1 MQSATFRSCAKQ
13 QQPGEQDSIAR
24 DLGSLSAEEAL
35 NAMTCDSVFNS
46 AGVPRF
52 EPFGG
57 LKKIQNTDG
66 HPKRLK
72 AKGQFTPV
80 NKFNEIVPYSIHEL
94 PEYVKAKYGFTHGDV
109 ALLLMSDNA
118 AAGCFNSIALHRDF
132 HPRAIFSGTPEQ
144 KEFLADLKSGSGGAH
159 GLLIARD
166 QCLASVTEKEKASPS
181 GLGVRCDYVIVTKR
195 INPTYAKKYDLNFVY
210 VKEGPPASQY
220 TVTVQ
225 AGICAGETTN
235 GAYHGVGTLP
245 SGGFFDVVDHM
256 FLSCADDIYVGEN
269 PSAES
274 PLGYAYWLVSVQ
286 KVLSCAALLKYASVC
301 DSGMRPQ
308 LQLLVDQGR
317 SDETRQRHR
326 DLART
331 AVLKLEEVLREGH
344 PNGPARAREIL
355 SAAISVIVGELS
367 HTEESDVLT
376 ARADEFQRQAEKIK
390 CWYEKVKKAE
400 ETDLRDWGSKS
411 GDAEFDR
418 DKLKRVFFWMR
429 ICAKLE
435 ALMDEWHIEGVR
447 LAKAMI
453 AMEWGHGHPARK
465 ECSMLA
471 KEIGR
476 RGRYI
481 KEVAYGIEFTIPL
494 VQFFQREFVLIQA
507 SIIKIGSLSAKE
519 VDEARDEGQAEAEAR
534 WDDAAFSAVW
544 GVGDNA
550 LSPPAPFGFSG
561 RPALAFDEH
570 GLPELAE
577 ADAVGFNW
585 ATFEARIDEKAKE
598 AQMRLLEEGLVP
610 APPPA
615 SSAPAPLAPAPSP
628 PALCPTYG
636 ERCAHGAD
644 CALNGSHLLPAKK
657 ARLGLFSPHPLSPA
671 LSAPPVANRTVFVQQ
686 AGAIPA
692 SPPVTVD
699 VEGGIFEMELEPAPS
714 QALAT
719 QGSAPGSPPPSQPS
733 LPLARPLSE
742 QTVHNAIVDAMW
754 DNRGRLPHPFR
765 YVSMALRGLA
775 LPPPCTEQLNQ
786 ILRGLIHYRLAYP
799 AWA

>member
-1 MQSATFRSCAKQ
+1 MQAATFRSCAKQ

-72 AKGQFTPV
+72 TKGQFTPV

-94 PEYVKAKYGFTHGDV
+94 PEHVKAKYGFTHGDV

-225 AGICAGETTN
+225 AGICAGETIQ

-550 LSPPAPFGFSG
+550 LSPPPHAAAGGGPRPGAAPGVLGSG
-561 RPALAFDEH
+561 ALGSGALA
-570 GLPELAE
+570 
-577 ADAVGFNW
+577 
-585 ATFEARIDEKAKE
+585 
-598 AQMRLLEEGLVP
+598 
-610 APPPA
+610 
-615 SSAPAPLAPAPSP
+615 

-671 LSAPPVANRTVFVQQ
+671 LPTPPVANRTVFVQQ

-699 VEGGIFEMELEPAPS
+699 VEGGMFEMELEPAPS

-733 LPLARPLSE
+733 LPL
-742 QTVHNAIVDAMW
+742 VHANSNIFE
-754 DNRGRLPHPFR
+754 G
-765 YVSMALRGLA
+765 
-775 LPPPCTEQLNQ
+775 C
-786 ILRGLIHYRLAYP
+786 
-799 AWA
+799 

>member
-1 MQSATFRSCAKQ
+1 MQAATFRSCAKQ

-35 NAMTCDSVFNS
+35 NAMTYDSVFNS

-72 AKGQFTPV
+72 TKGQFTPV
-80 NKFNEIVPYSIHEL
+80 NKFNEIVPHSIHEL

-166 QCLASVTEKEKASPS
+166 QCLAS
-181 GLGVRCDYVIVTKR
+181 R

-286 KVLSCAALLKYASVC
+286 KVLSCAALRKYASVC

-326 DLART
+326 DLARA

-429 ICAKLE
+429 ICANLE

-534 WDDAAFSAVW
+534 WDDAAFSARAARA
-544 GVGDNA
+544 GVRRARPPELAGWDVEA
-550 LSPPAPFGFSG
+550 PVPAPFPFLS
-561 RPALAFDEH
+561 
-570 GLPELAE
+570 
-577 ADAVGFNW
+577 
-585 ATFEARIDEKAKE
+585 
-598 AQMRLLEEGLVP
+598 
-610 APPPA
+610 
-615 SSAPAPLAPAPSP
+615 SSAPLTASSSPGVLGSGVLGSGALGPGPL
-628 PALCPTYG
+628 PTYG
-636 ERCAHGAD
+636 E
-644 CALNGSHLLPAKK
+644 
-657 ARLGLFSPHPLSPA
+657 SPA
-671 LSAPPVANRTVFVQQ
+671 LPTPPVANREPLVQQ
-686 AGAIPA
+686 ARAIPA
-692 SPPVTVD
+692 SPPVVPAAVA
-699 VEGGIFEMELEPAPS
+699 VEGGVFDMELEPAPS
-714 QALAT
+714 QASLASARSAALAT
-719 QGSAPGSPPPSQPS
+719 QGSAAPGSPPPSQASAVANSPYDDM
-733 LPLARPLSE
+733 PPVLSPE
-742 QTVHNAIVDAMW
+742 DDFPGH
-754 DNRGRLPHPFR
+754 
-765 YVSMALRGLA
+765 
-775 LPPPCTEQLNQ
+775 
-786 ILRGLIHYRLAYP
+786 
-799 AWA
+799 

>member
-1 MQSATFRSCAKQ
+1 MQAATFRSCAKQ

-35 NAMTCDSVFNS
+35 NAMTYDSVFNS

-66 HPKRLK
+66 HPKHLK
-72 AKGQFTPV
+72 TKGQFTPV

-225 AGICAGETTN
+225 AGICAGETIQ

-286 KVLSCAALLKYASVC
+286 KVLSCAALRKYASVC

-317 SDETRQRHR
+317 SDEARQRHR
-326 DLART
+326 DLARA

-355 SAAISVIVGELS
+355 SVAISVIVGELS

-418 DKLKRVFFWMR
+418 DKLKRVFYWMR

-476 RGRYI
+476 RAATSRRWPT
-481 KEVAYGIEFTIPL
+481 VSNVLTIPL

-534 WDDAAFSAVW
+534 WDDAA
-544 GVGDNA
+544 
-550 LSPPAPFGFSG
+550 G

-610 APPPA
+610 APVPAPFPLPLLLGPSHRLLQPPA
-615 SSAPAPLAPAPSP
+615 SSAPASSAPASLAPASLAPAPSA

-636 ERCAHGAD
+636 ERCAHRAD

-671 LSAPPVANRTVFVQQ
+671 LSAPPVANRAAFVQVPATQQ

-699 VEGGIFEMELEPAPS
+699 VEGGMFEMELEPAPS

-733 LPLARPLSE
+733 LPWCTPTPTSSRAAEGPE
-742 QTVHNAIVDAMW
+742 TT
-754 DNRGRLPHPFR
+754 RLPSLGLS
-765 YVSMALRGLA
+765 YTKLRA
-775 LPPPCTEQLNQ
+775 RAACPP
-786 ILRGLIHYRLAYP
+786 
-799 AWA
+799 

>member
-1 MQSATFRSCAKQ
+1 MQAATFRSCAKQ

-72 AKGQFTPV
+72 TKGQFTPV

-94 PEYVKAKYGFTHGDV
+94 PEHVKAKYGFTHGDV

-159 GLLIARD
+159 G
-166 QCLASVTEKEKASPS
+166 PS

-225 AGICAGETTN
+225 AGICAGETIQ

-534 WDDAAFSAVW
+534 WDDAA
-544 GVGDNA
+544 
-550 LSPPAPFGFSG
+550 G

-610 APPPA
+610 APVPAPFPLPLLLGPSHRLLQPPA
-615 SSAPAPLAPAPSP
+615 SSAPASLAPAPSA

-636 ERCAHGAD
+636 ERCAHRAD

-671 LSAPPVANRTVFVQQ
+671 LPTPPVANRTVFVQQ

-699 VEGGIFEMELEPAPS
+699 VEGGMFEMELEPAPS

-733 LPLARPLSE
+733 LPL
-742 QTVHNAIVDAMW
+742 VHANSNIFE
-754 DNRGRLPHPFR
+754 G
-765 YVSMALRGLA
+765 
-775 LPPPCTEQLNQ
+775 C
-786 ILRGLIHYRLAYP
+786 
-799 AWA
+799 

>member
-1 MQSATFRSCAKQ
+1 MQAATFRSCAKQ

-35 NAMTCDSVFNS
+35 NAMTYDSVFNS

-72 AKGQFTPV
+72 TKGQFTPV
-80 NKFNEIVPYSIHEL
+80 NKFNEIVPHSIHEL

-159 GLLIARD
+159 G
-166 QCLASVTEKEKASPS
+166 PS

-465 ECSMLA
+465 ECSILA

-534 WDDAAFSAVW
+534 WDDTAFSAR
-544 GVGDNA
+544 A
-550 LSPPAPFGFSG
+550 
-561 RPALAFDEH
+561 PALAFDEH

-610 APPPA
+610 APVPA
-615 SSAPAPLAPAPSP
+615 PFPFLSSSAPLTASSSPGVLGSGVLGSGALGPGPLPHLRREVPVSDS
-628 PALCPTYG
+628 
-636 ERCAHGAD
+636 ESE
-644 CALNGSHLLPAKK
+644 GSEAYSTP
-657 ARLGLFSPHPLSPA
+657 RDPD
-671 LSAPPVANRTVFVQQ
+671 APPHKAGAFGFCECPGCREWRLENFSAQVPATQQ

-714 QALAT
+714 QAFAT

-742 QTVHNAIVDAMW
+742 QTVHSAIVDAMW

-775 LPPPCTEQLNQ
+775 FPPPCTEQLNQ
-786 ILRGLIHYRLAYP
+786 ILRGLIHYRRAFP

>member
-1 MQSATFRSCAKQ
+1 MQAATFRSCAKQ

-72 AKGQFTPV
+72 TKGQFTPV

-286 KVLSCAALLKYASVC
+286 KVLSCAALRKYASVC

-326 DLART
+326 DLMRT

-435 ALMDEWHIEGVR
+435 AEMDEWHIEGVR

-570 GLPELAE
+570 GLPELADWDVE
-577 ADAVGFNW
+577 
-585 ATFEARIDEKAKE
+585 
-598 AQMRLLEEGLVP
+598 

-615 SSAPAPLAPAPSP
+615 SSAPASLAPAPSA

-636 ERCAHGAD
+636 ERCAHRAD

-657 ARLGLFSPHPLSPA
+657 ARLGLFSPHPLSSA
-671 LSAPPVANRTVFVQQ
+671 LPTPPVANRTAFVQQ

-699 VEGGIFEMELEPAPS
+699 VEGGVFEMELEPAPS

-775 LPPPCTEQLNQ
+775 FPPPCTEQLDQ
-786 ILRGLIHYRLAYP
+786 ILRGLIHYRRAYP

>member
-1 MQSATFRSCAKQ
+1 MQAATFRSCAKQ

-72 AKGQFTPV
+72 TKGQFTPV

-94 PEYVKAKYGFTHGDV
+94 PEHVKAKYGFTHGDV

-195 INPTYAKKYDLNFVY
+195 INPTYAKKYDLNF
-210 VKEGPPASQY
+210 
-220 TVTVQ
+220 
-225 AGICAGETTN
+225 AGICAGETIQ

-550 LSPPAPFGFSG
+550 LSPPAHAAAGGGPRPGAAPGVLGSG
-561 RPALAFDEH
+561 ALGSGALA
-570 GLPELAE
+570 
-577 ADAVGFNW
+577 
-585 ATFEARIDEKAKE
+585 
-598 AQMRLLEEGLVP
+598 
-610 APPPA
+610 
-615 SSAPAPLAPAPSP
+615 

-671 LSAPPVANRTVFVQQ
+671 LPTPPVANRTVFVQQ

-699 VEGGIFEMELEPAPS
+699 VEGGL
-714 QALAT
+714 
-719 QGSAPGSPPPSQPS
+719 GPGSPPPSQPS

-742 QTVHNAIVDAMW
+742 QVVHNAIVDAMW

-775 LPPPCTEQLNQ
+775 FPPPCTEQLNQ

>member
-1 MQSATFRSCAKQ
+1 MQAATFRSCAKQ

-72 AKGQFTPV
+72 TKGQFTPV

-94 PEYVKAKYGFTHGDV
+94 PEHVKAKYGFTHGDV

-159 GLLIARD
+159 G
-166 QCLASVTEKEKASPS
+166 PS

-225 AGICAGETTN
+225 AGICAGETIQ

-534 WDDAAFSAVW
+534 WDDAA
-544 GVGDNA
+544 
-550 LSPPAPFGFSG
+550 G

-610 APPPA
+610 APVPAPFPLPLLLGPSHRLLQPPA
-615 SSAPAPLAPAPSP
+615 SSAPASLAPAPSA

-636 ERCAHGAD
+636 ERCAHRAD

-671 LSAPPVANRTVFVQQ
+671 LPTPPVANRTVFVQ

-699 VEGGIFEMELEPAPS
+699 VEGGMFEMELEPAPS

-733 LPLARPLSE
+733 LPL
-742 QTVHNAIVDAMW
+742 VHANSNIFE
-754 DNRGRLPHPFR
+754 G
-765 YVSMALRGLA
+765 
-775 LPPPCTEQLNQ
+775 C
-786 ILRGLIHYRLAYP
+786 
-799 AWA
+799 

>member
-1 MQSATFRSCAKQ
+1 MQAATFR
-13 QQPGEQDSIAR
+13 
-24 DLGSLSAEEAL
+24 
-35 NAMTCDSVFNS
+35 SVFNS

-72 AKGQFTPV
+72 TKGQFTPV

-94 PEYVKAKYGFTHGDV
+94 PEHVKAKYGFTHGDV

-159 GLLIARD
+159 G
-166 QCLASVTEKEKASPS
+166 PS

-225 AGICAGETTN
+225 AGICAGETIQ

-256 FLSCADDIYVGEN
+256 FLSCADDIYVASAGREN

-476 RGRYI
+476 RAATSRRWPTASN
-481 KEVAYGIEFTIPL
+481 VLTIPL

-534 WDDAAFSAVW
+534 WDDAA
-544 GVGDNA
+544 
-550 LSPPAPFGFSG
+550 G

-598 AQMRLLEEGLVP
+598 AQMRLLEEGLVRRRP
-610 APPPA
+610 GVLGSGALGSGA
-615 SSAPAPLAPAPSP
+615 LA

-671 LSAPPVANRTVFVQQ
+671 LPTPPVANRTVFVQQ

-699 VEGGIFEMELEPAPS
+699 VEGGMFEMELEPAPS

-719 QGSAPGSPPPSQPS
+719 RARPGLAAAVPAL
-733 LPLARPLSE
+733 LPL
-742 QTVHNAIVDAMW
+742 VHANSNIFE
-754 DNRGRLPHPFR
+754 G
-765 YVSMALRGLA
+765 
-775 LPPPCTEQLNQ
+775 C
-786 ILRGLIHYRLAYP
+786 
-799 AWA
+799 

>member
-1 MQSATFRSCAKQ
+1 MQAATFRSCAKQ

-35 NAMTCDSVFNS
+35 NAMTCDSGFNS

-72 AKGQFTPV
+72 TRGQFTPV

-94 PEYVKAKYGFTHGDV
+94 PEHVKAKYGFTHGDV

-144 KEFLADLKSGSGGAH
+144 REFLADLKSGSGGAH

-225 AGICAGETTN
+225 AGICAGETIQ

-418 DKLKRVFFWMR
+418 DKLKRVFYWMR

-447 LAKAMI
+447 LAKVMI

-534 WDDAAFSAVW
+534 WDDAA
-544 GVGDNA
+544 
-550 LSPPAPFGFSG
+550 G

-610 APPPA
+610 APVPAPFPLPLLLGPSHRLLQPPA
-615 SSAPAPLAPAPSP
+615 SSAPAPLA

-671 LSAPPVANRTVFVQQ
+671 LPTPPVANRTVFVQQ

-699 VEGGIFEMELEPAPS
+699 VEGGMFEMELEPAPS

-719 QGSAPGSPPPSQPS
+719 QGSARARRRRPSPPSRWPVPPSQSKWSTTP
-733 LPLARPLSE
+733 
-742 QTVHNAIVDAMW
+742 
-754 DNRGRLPHPFR
+754 
-765 YVSMALRGLA
+765 
-775 LPPPCTEQLNQ
+775 
-786 ILRGLIHYRLAYP
+786 
-799 AWA
+799 

>member
-1 MQSATFRSCAKQ
+1 MQAATFRSCAKQ

-72 AKGQFTPV
+72 TKGQFTPV

-94 PEYVKAKYGFTHGDV
+94 PEHVKAKYGFTHGDV
-109 ALLLMSDNA
+109 ALLL
-118 AAGCFNSIALHRDF
+118 I
-132 HPRAIFSGTPEQ
+132 
-144 KEFLADLKSGSGGAH
+144 GGAH

-225 AGICAGETTN
+225 AGICAGETIQ

-269 PSAES
+269 RARRARWATRT
-274 PLGYAYWLVSVQ
+274 G
-286 KVLSCAALLKYASVC
+286 CVC

-331 AVLKLEEVLREGH
+331 AVLKLE
-344 PNGPARAREIL
+344 EIL

-435 ALMDEWHIEGVR
+435 ALMDEWHIEG
-447 LAKAMI
+447 
-453 AMEWGHGHPARK
+453 

-550 LSPPAPFGFSG
+550 LSPPPRSASAGGPRWPPGVLGSG
-561 RPALAFDEH
+561 ALGSGALA
-570 GLPELAE
+570 
-577 ADAVGFNW
+577 
-585 ATFEARIDEKAKE
+585 
-598 AQMRLLEEGLVP
+598 
-610 APPPA
+610 
-615 SSAPAPLAPAPSP
+615 

-671 LSAPPVANRTVFVQQ
+671 LPTPPVANRTVFVQVSRRD
-686 AGAIPA
+686 PA

-699 VEGGIFEMELEPAPS
+699 VEGGMFEMELEPAPS

-719 QGSAPGSPPPSQPS
+719 QGSARARRRRPS
-733 LPLARPLSE
+733 LLPL
-742 QTVHNAIVDAMW
+742 VHANSNIFE
-754 DNRGRLPHPFR
+754 G
-765 YVSMALRGLA
+765 
-775 LPPPCTEQLNQ
+775 C
-786 ILRGLIHYRLAYP
+786 
-799 AWA
+799 

>member
-1 MQSATFRSCAKQ
+1 MQAATFRSCAKQ

-72 AKGQFTPV
+72 TKGQFTPV

-94 PEYVKAKYGFTHGDV
+94 PEHVKAKYGFTHGD
-109 ALLLMSDNA
+109 
-118 AAGCFNSIALHRDF
+118 RRR
-132 HPRAIFSGTPEQ
+132 PR
-144 KEFLADLKSGSGGAH
+144 
-159 GLLIARD
+159 LLIARD

-195 INPTYAKKYDLNFVY
+195 INPTYAKKYDLNF
-210 VKEGPPASQY
+210 
-220 TVTVQ
+220 
-225 AGICAGETTN
+225 AGICAGETIQ

-367 HTEESDVLT
+367 HTEESD
-376 ARADEFQRQAEKIK
+376 
-390 CWYEKVKKAE
+390 

-534 WDDAAFSAVW
+534 WDDAAFSARAARA
-544 GVGDNA
+544 GVRRA
-550 LSPPAPFGFSG
+550 
-561 RPALAFDEH
+561 RP
-570 GLPELAE
+570 PELAE

-636 ERCAHGAD
+636 ER
-644 CALNGSHLLPAKK
+644 
-657 ARLGLFSPHPLSPA
+657 ARA
-671 LSAPPVANRTVFVQQ
+671 ACPP
-686 AGAIPA
+686 
-692 SPPVTVD
+692 
-699 VEGGIFEMELEPAPS
+699 
-714 QALAT
+714 
-719 QGSAPGSPPPSQPS
+719 
-733 LPLARPLSE
+733 
-742 QTVHNAIVDAMW
+742 
-754 DNRGRLPHPFR
+754 
-765 YVSMALRGLA
+765 
-775 LPPPCTEQLNQ
+775 
-786 ILRGLIHYRLAYP
+786 
-799 AWA
+799 

>member
-1 MQSATFRSCAKQ
+1 MQAATFRSCARQ

-35 NAMTCDSVFNS
+35 NAMTYDSVFNS

-66 HPKRLK
+66 RPKRLK
-72 AKGQFTPV
+72 TKGQFTPV
-80 NKFNEIVPYSIHEL
+80 NKFNEIVPFSIHEL
-94 PEYVKAKYGFTHGDV
+94 PEYVKAKYGFTHGD
-109 ALLLMSDNA
+109 
-118 AAGCFNSIALHRDF
+118 RRR
-132 HPRAIFSGTPEQ
+132 PR
-144 KEFLADLKSGSGGAH
+144 
-159 GLLIARD
+159 LLIARD

-210 VKEGPPASQY
+210 VKEGRRPRS
-220 TVTVQ
+220 
-225 AGICAGETTN
+225 
-235 GAYHGVGTLP
+235 AYHGVGTLP

-286 KVLSCAALLKYASVC
+286 K
-301 DSGMRPQ
+301 
-308 LQLLVDQGR
+308 GR

-326 DLART
+326 DLARA

-418 DKLKRVFFWMR
+418 DKLKRVFYWMR

-507 SIIKIGSLSAKE
+507 SIIKIGSLPY
-519 VDEARDEGQAEAEAR
+519 DEIDETRDEGQAEAEAR
-534 WDDAAFSAVW
+534 WGDAAFSAVW

-615 SSAPAPLAPAPSP
+615 SSAPASLAPAPSA

-636 ERCAHGAD
+636 ERCAHRAD

-671 LSAPPVANRTVFVQQ
+671 LSAPPVANRTAFVQVPATQQ
-686 AGAIPA
+686 ARAIPA
-692 SPPVTVD
+692 SPPVVPVAVA
-699 VEGGIFEMELEPAPS
+699 VEGGVFEMELEPAPS
-714 QALAT
+714 QASLASARSAALAT
-719 QGSAPGSPPPSQPS
+719 QGSPPG
-733 LPLARPLSE
+733 LAAAVAGLGRRQLAARPALRPLSE
-742 QTVHNAIVDAMW
+742 QMVHNAIVDAMW

-775 LPPPCTEQLNQ
+775 FPPPCTEQLNQ

>member
-1 MQSATFRSCAKQ
+1 MQAATFRSCAKQ

-35 NAMTCDSVFNS
+35 NAMTYDSVFNS

-72 AKGQFTPV
+72 TKGQFTPV

-166 QCLASVTEKEKASPS
+166 QCLSSVVEKEKASPS

-235 GAYHGVGTLP
+235 GAYHGVSTLP

-286 KVLSCAALLKYASVC
+286 KVLSCAALRKYASVC

-326 DLART
+326 DLARA

-435 ALMDEWHIEGVR
+435 AEMDEWHIEGVR
-447 LAKAMI
+447 LAKHA
-453 AMEWGHGHPARK
+453 GQGDRPP
-465 ECSMLA
+465 
-471 KEIGR
+471 
-476 RGRYI
+476 GRYI

-534 WDDAAFSAVW
+534 WDDAA
-544 GVGDNA
+544 
-550 LSPPAPFGFSG
+550 G

-570 GLPELAE
+570 GLPELADWDVE
-577 ADAVGFNW
+577 
-585 ATFEARIDEKAKE
+585 
-598 AQMRLLEEGLVP
+598 

-615 SSAPAPLAPAPSP
+615 SSAPASLAPAPSA

-636 ERCAHGAD
+636 ERCAHRAD

-657 ARLGLFSPHPLSPA
+657 ARLGLISPHPLSPA
-671 LSAPPVANRTVFVQQ
+671 LPTPPVANREPLVQ
-686 AGAIPA
+686 ARAIPA
-692 SPPVTVD
+692 SPPVVPVAVA
-699 VEGGIFEMELEPAPS
+699 VEGGVFDMELEPAPS
-714 QALAT
+714 QASLASARSAALAT
-719 QGSAPGSPPPSQPS
+719 QGSAAPGSPPPSQASAVANSPYDDM
-733 LPLARPLSE
+733 PPARPALQPLSE
-742 QTVHNAIVDAMW
+742 QMVHNAIVDAMW

-775 LPPPCTEQLNQ
+775 FPPPCTEQLNQ

>member
-1 MQSATFRSCAKQ
+1 MQAATFRSCAKQ

-72 AKGQFTPV
+72 TKGQFTPV

-94 PEYVKAKYGFTHGDV
+94 PEHVKAKYGFTHGDV

-225 AGICAGETTN
+225 AGICAGETIQ

-331 AVLKLEEVLREGH
+331 AVLKLEEVLREATQTGR
-344 PNGPARAREIL
+344 PAP
-355 SAAISVIVGELS
+355 
-367 HTEESDVLT
+367 EESDVLT

-435 ALMDEWHIEGVR
+435 ALMDEWHIEG
-447 LAKAMI
+447 
-453 AMEWGHGHPARK
+453 

-534 WDDAAFSAVW
+534 WDDAA
-544 GVGDNA
+544 
-550 LSPPAPFGFSG
+550 G

-610 APPPA
+610 APVPA
-615 SSAPAPLAPAPSP
+615 PFPFLSSSAPLTASSSPRRPRLRRPWLRRPRPGPLPHLRREVRPRRRLRP
-628 PALCPTYG
+628 QRL
-636 ERCAHGAD
+636 
-644 CALNGSHLLPAKK
+644 HLLPAKK

-671 LSAPPVANRTVFVQQ
+671 LPTPPVANRTVFVQ

-699 VEGGIFEMELEPAPS
+699 VEGGMFEMELEPAPS

-733 LPLARPLSE
+733 LPL
-742 QTVHNAIVDAMW
+742 VHANSNIFE
-754 DNRGRLPHPFR
+754 G
-765 YVSMALRGLA
+765 
-775 LPPPCTEQLNQ
+775 C
-786 ILRGLIHYRLAYP
+786 
-799 AWA
+799 

>member
-1 MQSATFRSCAKQ
+1 MQAATFRSCAKQ

-72 AKGQFTPV
+72 TKGQFTPV

-94 PEYVKAKYGFTHGDV
+94 PEHVKAKYGFTHGDV

-195 INPTYAKKYDLNFVY
+195 INPTYAKKYDLNF
-210 VKEGPPASQY
+210 
-220 TVTVQ
+220 
-225 AGICAGETTN
+225 AGICAGETIQ

-274 PLGYAYWLVSVQ
+274 PLATRTG
-286 KVLSCAALLKYASVC
+286 CVC

-435 ALMDEWHIEGVR
+435 ALMDEWHIEG
-447 LAKAMI
+447 
-453 AMEWGHGHPARK
+453 

-534 WDDAAFSAVW
+534 WDDTAFSAVW

-615 SSAPAPLAPAPSP
+615 SSAPASLAPAPSA

-636 ERCAHGAD
+636 ERCAHRAD

-671 LSAPPVANRTVFVQQ
+671 LPTPPVANRTVFVQVPATQQ

-699 VEGGIFEMELEPAPS
+699 VEGGMFEMELEPAPS

-719 QGSAPGSPPPSQPS
+719 QGSARARRRRPSPPSRWPVPPSQSKWSTTP
-733 LPLARPLSE
+733 
-742 QTVHNAIVDAMW
+742 
-754 DNRGRLPHPFR
+754 
-765 YVSMALRGLA
+765 
-775 LPPPCTEQLNQ
+775 
-786 ILRGLIHYRLAYP
+786 
-799 AWA
+799 

>member
-1 MQSATFRSCAKQ
+1 MQAATFRSCAKQ

-72 AKGQFTPV
+72 TKGQFTPV

-144 KEFLADLKSGSGGAH
+144 KEFLADLKSGSGGAL

-225 AGICAGETTN
+225 AGICAGETIQ

-286 KVLSCAALLKYASVC
+286 K
-301 DSGMRPQ
+301 

-326 DLART
+326 DLARA

-400 ETDLRDWGSKS
+400 ETDLCDWGSKS

-435 ALMDEWHIEGVR
+435 AEMDEWHIEGVR

-570 GLPELAE
+570 GLPELADWDVE
-577 ADAVGFNW
+577 APV
-585 ATFEARIDEKAKE
+585 
-598 AQMRLLEEGLVP
+598 
-610 APPPA
+610 
-615 SSAPAPLAPAPSP
+615 PAPSP
-628 PALCPTYG
+628 PALCPTHG
-636 ERCAHGAD
+636 ERCAHGGD
-644 CALNGSHLLPAKK
+644 CARNGSHLLPAKK
-657 ARLGLFSPHPLSPA
+657 ARLGLFSPHPLSSVSDSESEGSEAYSTPRDPD
-671 LSAPPVANRTVFVQQ
+671 APPHKAGAFGFCECQGCREWRLENFSAQVPATQQ

-733 LPLARPLSE
+733 LPLARPALPE
-742 QTVHNAIVDAMW
+742 QVVHNAIVDAMW

-775 LPPPCTEQLNQ
+775 FPPPCTEQLNQ
-786 ILRGLIHYRLAYP
+786 ILRGLIHYRRAFP

>member
-1 MQSATFRSCAKQ
+1 MQAATFRSCARQ

-35 NAMTCDSVFNS
+35 NAMTYDSVFNS

-66 HPKRLK
+66 RPKRLK
-72 AKGQFTPV
+72 TKGQFTPV
-80 NKFNEIVPYSIHEL
+80 NKFNEIVPFSIHEL

-109 ALLLMSDNA
+109 ALLLMSDNT

-225 AGICAGETTN
+225 AGICAGETIQ

-286 KVLSCAALLKYASVC
+286 KVLSCAALRKYASVC

-326 DLART
+326 DLARA

-418 DKLKRVFFWMR
+418 DKLKRVFYWMR

-507 SIIKIGSLSAKE
+507 SIIKIGSLPY
-519 VDEARDEGQAEAEAR
+519 DEIDETRDEGQAEAEAR
-534 WDDAAFSAVW
+534 WGDAAFSAVW

-598 AQMRLLEEGLVP
+598 AQMRLLEEASSRRRCPRPSPFLS
-610 APPPA
+610 
-615 SSAPAPLAPAPSP
+615 SSAPLTASSSP
-628 PALCPTYG
+628 RQ
-636 ERCAHGAD
+636 RCAHRAD

-671 LSAPPVANRTVFVQQ
+671 LSAPPVANRTAFVQVPATQQ
-686 AGAIPA
+686 ARAIPA
-692 SPPVTVD
+692 SPPVVPVAVA
-699 VEGGIFEMELEPAPS
+699 VEGGVFEMELEPAPS
-714 QALAT
+714 QASLASARSAALAT
-719 QGSAPGSPPPSQPS
+719 QGSAAPGSPPPSQASAVANSPYDDM
-733 LPLARPLSE
+733 PPVLSPE
-742 QTVHNAIVDAMW
+742 DDFPGH
-754 DNRGRLPHPFR
+754 
-765 YVSMALRGLA
+765 
-775 LPPPCTEQLNQ
+775 
-786 ILRGLIHYRLAYP
+786 
-799 AWA
+799 

>member
-1 MQSATFRSCAKQ
+1 MQAATFRSCAKQ

-35 NAMTCDSVFNS
+35 NAMTYDSVFNS

-72 AKGQFTPV
+72 TKGQFTPV

-118 AAGCFNSIALHRDF
+118 A
-132 HPRAIFSGTPEQ
+132 

-286 KVLSCAALLKYASVC
+286 KVLSCAALRKYASVC

-317 SDETRQRHR
+317 SDEARQRHR
-326 DLART
+326 DLARA

-435 ALMDEWHIEGVR
+435 AEMDEWHIEGVR
-447 LAKAMI
+447 LAKVMI

-570 GLPELAE
+570 GLPELA
-577 ADAVGFNW
+577 DW
-585 ATFEARIDEKAKE
+585 D
-598 AQMRLLEEGLVP
+598 VP

-615 SSAPAPLAPAPSP
+615 SSAPASSAPASSAPASLAPAPSA

-636 ERCAHGAD
+636 ERCAHRAD

-671 LSAPPVANRTVFVQQ
+671 LPTPPVANREPLVQ
-686 AGAIPA
+686 ARAIPA
-692 SPPVTVD
+692 SPPVVPVAVA
-699 VEGGIFEMELEPAPS
+699 VEGGVFDMELEPAPS
-714 QALAT
+714 QASLASARSAALAT
-719 QGSAPGSPPPSQPS
+719 QGSAAPGSPPPSQASAVANSPYDDMPPARPA
-733 LPLARPLSE
+733 LRPLSE
-742 QTVHNAIVDAMW
+742 QMVHNAIVDAMW

-775 LPPPCTEQLNQ
+775 FPPPCTEQLNQ

>member
-1 MQSATFRSCAKQ
+1 MQAATFRSCAKQ

-72 AKGQFTPV
+72 TKGQFTPV

-94 PEYVKAKYGFTHGDV
+94 PEHVKAKYGFTHGDV

-225 AGICAGETTN
+225 AGICAGETIQ

-534 WDDAAFSAVW
+534 WDDAA
-544 GVGDNA
+544 
-550 LSPPAPFGFSG
+550 G

-610 APPPA
+610 APVPA
-615 SSAPAPLAPAPSP
+615 PFPFLSSSAPLTASSSPGVLGSGALGSGALA
-628 PALCPTYG
+628 PALCPPT
-636 ERCAHGAD
+636 ERARPAPSASVSD
-644 CALNGSHLLPAKK
+644 APAQALPT
-657 ARLGLFSPHPLSPA
+657 
-671 LSAPPVANRTVFVQQ
+671 PPVANRTVFVQVSRRD
-686 AGAIPA
+686 PA

-699 VEGGIFEMELEPAPS
+699 VEGGMFEMELEPAPS

-719 QGSAPGSPPPSQPS
+719 QGSARARRRRPSPPSRWPVPPSQSKWSTTP
-733 LPLARPLSE
+733 
-742 QTVHNAIVDAMW
+742 
-754 DNRGRLPHPFR
+754 
-765 YVSMALRGLA
+765 
-775 LPPPCTEQLNQ
+775 
-786 ILRGLIHYRLAYP
+786 
-799 AWA
+799 